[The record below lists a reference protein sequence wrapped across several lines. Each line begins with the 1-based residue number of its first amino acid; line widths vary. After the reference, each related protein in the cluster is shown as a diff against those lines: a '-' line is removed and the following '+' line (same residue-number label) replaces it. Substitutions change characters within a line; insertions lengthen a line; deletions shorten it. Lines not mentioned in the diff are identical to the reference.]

1 MKKIM
6 CFKSNRS
13 LFTLIE
19 LLVSTTCQIGV
30 LPLYCLKKIHK
41 NDTSLRPAGRTSR
54 LPQANSSHLHIF
66 TQSAFTLIEL
76 LVVIAIIAILA
87 AMLLPALQRA
97 RAVAKQNGCMN
108 NLKQNGLLWAQ
119 YTTDNMEFY
128 LPNRPNCSDISGLV
142 FMEWAD
148 YLRRF
153 KLWGEMTKVTNYN
166 GNFTAYRLNTLVCP
180 DNPFSMR
187 LYTSANNALSAITL
201 CDYSYN
207 RFLGPLDGTTV
218 KTSSY
223 TCQLRTGNK
232 NQIPSKSTVMM
243 DGWRAEKVL
252 LGNNSIDQEALTYYT
267 ANSRIDV
274 GAYKAHPGGAS
285 QLFFDGHAVVNNYVW
300 VHNKSADW
308 RFSVW
313 DEPGL
318 TIQGR
323 R

>member
-1 MKKIM
+1 
-6 CFKSNRS
+6 
-13 LFTLIE
+13 
-19 LLVSTTCQIGV
+19 
-30 LPLYCLKKIHK
+30 
-41 NDTSLRPAGRTSR
+41 
-54 LPQANSSHLHIF
+54 
-66 TQSAFTLIEL
+66 
-76 LVVIAIIAILA
+76 
-87 AMLLPALQRA
+87 
-97 RAVAKQNGCMN
+97 
-108 NLKQNGLLWAQ
+108 
-119 YTTDNMEFY
+119 
-128 LPNRPNCSDISGLV
+128 
-142 FMEWAD
+142 MEWAD